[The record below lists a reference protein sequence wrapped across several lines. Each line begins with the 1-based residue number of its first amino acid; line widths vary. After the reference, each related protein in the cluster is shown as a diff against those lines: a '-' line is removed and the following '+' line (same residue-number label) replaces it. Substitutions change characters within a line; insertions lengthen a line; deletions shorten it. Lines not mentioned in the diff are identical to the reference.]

1 MKRPVNLSIRLKITL
16 LLALLGT
23 LFILILYFSVKKV
36 ITTDISQIER
46 QKAVMIAKT
55 IEPTLT
61 MNHFL
66 QLEGENRDFAQNVL
80 QNKDVIGL
88 AVTFEG
94 KPVFRHIP
102 SVEEGEVF
110 RVEYPI
116 HDVMLS
122 KEIGNIE
129 LHYTKKHYNK
139 TVETLYKRFA
149 VVVVMII
156 VIVFILYFTIRYLF
170 RPLEQITE
178 AIGKYHIGDSI
189 DFSAIKREKETDG
202 VMNIIAELV
211 KRVNRHNRAMEEKQ
225 EELREA
231 REIADAANA
240 SKSMFLA
247 NMSHEIRTPMNGILG
262 FSKLLEESGLNAKQ
276 QRYADIINS
285 SANALLGI
293 INDILDFSKLESG
306 KFELDYS
313 RWNPFI
319 EFEKV
324 TALFTARM
332 DEKNITFER
341 LIDPEVPEGIVVDM
355 LRLQQVITNLLGN
368 AIKFTP
374 EYGKITFY
382 VKRLRVENG
391 LNVLRIGVKDT
402 GIGIE
407 KSKQAHIFEAFS
419 QADSSTT
426 RQFGGTGLG
435 LSISSHLVSLMGGN
449 IELKSDLG
457 EGSDFYFDLSVE
469 SYESEHSLSALFKEL
484 RIVIYNEKG
493 EERVGQMRI
502 QHYLERLR
510 IPFQTK
516 HLSEITEG
524 FGKGDIHILFCNAK
538 RQMVDT
544 LLAARANTIVI
555 CNEDYGWSMQSPY
568 LLWIS
573 DIDHN
578 LSGLYNALLKSAMNE
593 LHLQPESGSG
603 IRPMEGG
610 GKILVA
616 EDNEVNQ
623 ILIEEIL
630 SQWELEYVIVSNGKE
645 AVERLEKEPFDLIL
659 MDVNMPV
666 MGGVEALQKIKGSG
680 LTTPVIALTANA
692 MEGDR
697 ERFLEEGFDSYITKP
712 IVLDQFKSLLH
723 RYLETAVHKDSRRS
737 GVSEA
742 AGTDCIVDPKRIAR
756 ELHLPENVISRLLN
770 VYLGSCDPYLLKLT
784 EAVEQ
789 GEMKQIEMNAHSIK
803 GAASNLFLTPV
814 VDLAKQMEE
823 GSRNGESIDY
833 PSLLARLASVNEEVK
848 TQIRK
853 ILNP

>member
-1 MKRPVNLSIRLKITL
+1 MKDAITLSIRLKITL
-16 LLALLGT
+16 LLAFLGI
-23 LFILILYFSVKKV
+23 LFIFILYFSVKKV
-36 ITTDISQIER
+36 ITTDISRIER
-46 QKAVMIAKT
+46 QKAEMIAKT

-66 QLEGENRDFAQNVL
+66 QLDGENRDFAQNVL
-80 QNKDVIGL
+80 HNKDVIGL

-94 KPVFRHIP
+94 KPIFSHIP

-122 KEIGNIE
+122 KEIGKIE

-139 TVETLYKRFA
+139 MVETLYQRFT

-156 VIVFILYFTIRYLF
+156 IIVFIISFTIRYLF

-178 AIGKYHIGDSI
+178 AIRKYHIGDSI

-202 VMNIIAELV
+202 VMNIIAKLV
-211 KRVNRHNRAMEEKQ
+211 ERVNRHNQVMEEKQ

-276 QRYADIINS
+276 QRYADIINA

-319 EFEKV
+319 EFEKM

-341 LIDPEVPEGIVVDM
+341 LIDPDVPEGIVADM

-391 LNVLRIGVKDT
+391 LSVLRIGVKDS

-407 KSKQAHIFEAFS
+407 KRKQGHIFEAFS

-426 RQFGGTGLG
+426 RKFGGTGLG
-435 LSISSHLVSLMGGN
+435 LSISSHLVSLMGGK

-469 SYESEHSLSALFKEL
+469 PYESEHTLSALFKEL
-484 RIVIYNEKG
+484 RIVIYNE
-493 EERVGQMRI
+493 EEGNRIAQTRI
-502 QHYLERLR
+502 QHYLERLH
-510 IPFQTK
+510 ILFQTK
-516 HLSEITEG
+516 NLSEISES
-524 FGKGDIHILFCNAK
+524 FDRGDIHILFCNAK
-538 RQMVDT
+538 RQMIDA
-544 LLAARANTIVI
+544 LLAAEVSLIVI
-555 CNEDYGWSMQSPY
+555 CKEDFGWSMHTPY

-578 LSGLYNALLKSAMNE
+578 LSGLYNVLLKSAMNK

-603 IRPMEGG
+603 VVPMEVG

-630 SQWELEYVIVSNGKE
+630 SQWGLGYVIVSNGKE
-645 AVERLEKEPFDLIL
+645 ALERLEKEQFDLIL

-666 MGGVEALQKIKGSG
+666 MGGVEALQKIKESGS
-680 LTTPVIALTANA
+680 TTPIIALTANA

-697 ERFLEEGFDSYITKP
+697 ERFLEEGFDSYMTKP
-712 IVLDQFKSLLH
+712 IVLDQFKSLLY
-723 RYLETAVHKDSRRS
+723 RYLEPAVPKDSRKLTLCES
-737 GVSEA
+737 
-742 AGTDCIVDPKRIAR
+742 AGTDGIVDLKRIAQ
-756 ELHLPENVISRLLN
+756 ELHLPEKVILRLLN

-789 GEMKQIEMNAHSIK
+789 GEMRQIEMNAHSIK
-803 GAASNLFLTPV
+803 GAASNLFFTPV

-823 GSRNGESIDY
+823 GSRRGESIDY
-833 PSLLARLASVNEEVK
+833 LSLLTRLTSVNEEVK
-848 TQIRK
+848 TQIRE
-853 ILNP
+853 ILNR